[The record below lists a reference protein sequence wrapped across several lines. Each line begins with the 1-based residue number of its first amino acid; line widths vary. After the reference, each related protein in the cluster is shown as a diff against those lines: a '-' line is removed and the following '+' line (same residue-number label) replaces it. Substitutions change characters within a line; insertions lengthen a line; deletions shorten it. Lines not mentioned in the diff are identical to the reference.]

1 MLCYFYYY
9 SNVAAT
15 KQSKTKETMSSPSA
29 KHKKHNGESPEFLTP
44 EQVRVGTNAIVTHAE
59 RQAFWRNSEVGKL
72 LGFDRW
78 PDVKQEDDK

>member
-1 MLCYFYYY
+1 ML
-9 SNVAAT
+9 
-15 KQSKTKETMSSPSA
+15 SPST
-29 KHKKHNGESPEFLTP
+29 KDQKDNGESPEFLTP

-78 PDVKQEDDK
+78 PDVKQEDDRQK